1 MKQAYVFMTSINR
14 INLCAAILAN
24 VINISTIS
32 IFIAR
37 LLGEP
42 EIGHSIGIIIL
53 LSIIPLSYLLY
64 SAISLKRPRIY
75 YIWVGLMV
83 IFIIVDFLVDWFPK
97 IDFRD
102 NLLIVIPYVMLF
114 FGATGGM
121 IGVASLAGKKWAIVT
136 ITSFLIMAVLAFIQR
151 QVTGM

>member
-1 MKQAYVFMTSINR
+1 MKQASVFVMSINR
-14 INLCAAILAN
+14 INLCGAILAN
-24 VINISTIS
+24 VINISTVS

-37 LLGEP
+37 LLGRP
-42 EIGHSIGIIIL
+42 EIGHWIGIIIL
-53 LSIIPLSYLLY
+53 LSIIPLFYLLY
-64 SAISLKRPRIY
+64 SATSLKRPRIY

-83 IFIIVDFLVDWFPK
+83 VFIIVDFLVDWFPK

-121 IGVASLAGKKWAIVT
+121 IGVASLAGKKWTIVT
-136 ITSFLIMAVLAFIQR
+136 ITSFLIMAILAFVQR

>member
-1 MKQAYVFMTSINR
+1 MISINQS
-14 INLCAAILAN
+14 NLCGAILAN
-24 VINISTIS
+24 VINVSTIS

-37 LLGEP
+37 LLGKP
-42 EIGHSIGIIIL
+42 EIGHWIGIIIL
-53 LSIIPLSYLLY
+53 LSLIPLFYLLY
-64 SAISLKRPRIY
+64 SAKSLSRAKIY
-75 YIWVGLMV
+75 YIWIGLMIV
-83 IFIIVDFLVDWFPK
+83 FIIVEFLVDWFPK

-136 ITSFLIMAVLAFIQR
+136 ITSFLIMAALAFVQR

>member
-1 MKQAYVFMTSINR
+1 MISINQS
-14 INLCAAILAN
+14 NLCGAILAN
-24 VINISTIS
+24 VINVSTIS

-37 LLGEP
+37 LLGKP
-42 EIGHSIGIIIL
+42 EIGHWIGIIIL
-53 LSIIPLSYLLY
+53 FSLIPLFYLLC
-64 SAISLKRPRIY
+64 SAKSLNRARIY
-75 YIWVGLMV
+75 YVWVGLMI
-83 IFIIVDFLVDWFPK
+83 IFIIVEFLVDWFPK

-136 ITSFLIMAVLAFIQR
+136 IISFLIMAALAFVQR

>member
-1 MKQAYVFMTSINR
+1 MMVISR
-14 INLCAAILAN
+14 INLYGAILAN

-42 EIGHSIGIIIL
+42 EIGHWIGIIIL
-53 LSIIPLSYLLY
+53 FSIIPLFCLLY
-64 SAISLKRPRIY
+64 SAKSLNRARIY
-75 YIWVGLMV
+75 YLWIGLMIV
-83 IFIIVDFLVDWFPK
+83 FIIVDFLVDWSPK
-97 IDFRD
+97 IEFRD

-121 IGVASLAGKKWAIVT
+121 IGVASLAGKRWAMVT
-136 ITSFLIMAVLAFIQR
+136 VASFLIMAVLAFIQR
-151 QVTGM
+151 QITGM